1 MESGYAYPGRSENNP
16 TKACA
21 NAGSCKQVS
30 EQRMALWYPQK
41 SAEVIVNRNELSS
54 QEKRSRQKPHGK
66 LKDRMLEGRKRI
78 KQV

>member
-1 MESGYAYPGRSENNP
+1 
-16 TKACA
+16 
-21 NAGSCKQVS
+21 VS